1 MKNTVE
7 ILEEHGIRASVQRI
21 RIADEVLYT
30 EDHPSA
36 DIVWQRAKKL
46 MPVLSRATVYNT
58 LNLFVKKG
66 LLRELILAEG
76 KIVFDPKMER
86 HHHFINEKTGRIMDI
101 PWEAVEV
108 RPKQLKGLRV
118 SEYQV
123 VLRGSEV

>member
-1 MKNTVE
+1 VKNTVE